1 MERWEKSF
9 VVLVLLMIIMF
20 SGLLWYQSNRD
31 DQLQKDQTE
40 QGRLLSDRLDQLERS
55 QHEAQARLSSLI
67 ESEIV
72 GVRKDLDSAK
82 SGLTSKIQLVGK
94 SVEGV
99 KQETEESQKVLT
111 GQLRTIQV
119 QSEQKLGAIEQQL
132 LNVNVKSENFAGI
145 VQKVIQSVVA
155 INTDAGIGSGAIVDE
170 AGYVVTNRHVVEGA
184 TQGSAKTTDGA
195 HHQVRVVKKSDTS
208 DLALL
213 QIQGSYPFLT
223 FGNSEKVAV
232 GSRVVA
238 MGSPAGL
245 EFTVSEGIVSAKRR
259 IGDFDY
265 IQTDLSLNP
274 GNSGGPLINARG
286 ELIGINTIKLK
297 GFEGLGFALSSE
309 EVRDFVLPAILD
321 DKKAQQSGEKSQG

>member
-1 MERWEKSF
+1 MDASQKS
-9 VVLVLLMIIMF
+9 VVGLAIFTLFLF
-20 SGLLWYQSNRD
+20 SGLLYYQSVQQNLLQT
-31 DQLQKDQTE
+31 QLDSQREDVTKQIGD
-40 QGRLLSDRLDQLERS
+40 LEKS
-55 QHEAQARLSSLI
+55 QRLS
-67 ESEIV
+67 ESRIFALVQNEVVSVRNEIN
-72 GVRKDLDSAK
+72 LTK
-82 SGLTSKIQLVGK
+82 SGLTSKIVQVGQ
-94 SVEGV
+94 SLEGV
-99 KQETEESQKVLT
+99 KKETEESQKVLT
-111 GQLRTIQV
+111 GQLRNIQV
-119 QSEQKLGAIEQQL
+119 QSEKKLGAIEQQL

-170 AGYVVTNRHVVEGA
+170 AGYIVTNRHVVEGA

-223 FGNSEKVAV
+223 FGNSEKIAV
-232 GSRVVA
+232 GTRVVA

-259 IGDFDY
+259 IGDFEY

-309 EVRDFVLPAILD
+309 QVRDFVLPSILD
-321 DKKAQQSGEKSQG
+321 DKKAQQSGE